1 MKHLILLALL
11 VLAYFSAN
19 YMYANVV
26 KPMWQE
32 GMIPGQE
39 YEYEAIAGLYLVTT
53 PSIIA
58 VALSLPMGVL
68 ADKLGKA
75 RMLLLTGLLMGLGL
89 LVVASSS
96 NLISLSLGFAVFA
109 IGMQGIYPAIMG
121 SIADTVPETKRGVG
135 YASYYA
141 SSVIGNIV
149 GLIIGLIVYWR
160 TGYTILGLSTA
171 VFTIVLWT
179 MLARIYRG
187 LQVTATPGTQWG
199 RGVVR
204 AATTRAVVLM
214 YVMIFFWGMPWGAI
228 SRYSVN
234 FIQDTWGVSRT
245 TATLVIILA
254 SISIVVGHILGGTL
268 ADRRVGRGDLLG
280 RIKVSI
286 MGVALGV
293 LVMIAFVQYPYPR
306 GEEKLVS
313 LLPPV
318 LLAIGGMM
326 FTTFAYPNIS
336 SVLSEVVKPEYRGT
350 VFAVFNILN
359 NLGWGI
365 GPTLYGAL
373 KAWLV
378 ENMGLSIA
386 EASRYSI
393 TSIVLLWLIPLIIW
407 LLMIKEY
414 PKHRVS
420 GR

>member
-1 MKHLILLALL
+1 MRHLILLALL

-32 GMIPGQE
+32 GVIPGQE
-39 YEYEAIAGLYLVTT
+39 YEYEAIAGFYLVTI
-53 PSIIA
+53 PSIVA
-58 VALSLPMGVL
+58 VSLSLPLGVL
-68 ADKLGKA
+68 ADKLGKG

-89 LVVASSS
+89 IVVASSP
-96 NLISLSLGFAVFA
+96 NLIGLSLGFALFA
-109 IGMQGIYPAIMG
+109 VGMQGIYPAIMG
-121 SIADTVPETKRGVG
+121 SIADTVPEAKRGIG

-141 SSVIGNIV
+141 SSVLGNIV
-149 GLIIGLIVYWR
+149 GLLIGLVVYWR
-160 TGYTILGLSTA
+160 TGYIMLGLLT
-171 VFTIVLWT
+171 VIFTIVLWT
-179 MLARIYRG
+179 MLTRIYRS
-187 LQVTATPGTQWG
+187 LQTPSTPGTQWG
-199 RGVVR
+199 RGATR
-204 AATTRAVVLM
+204 AATTKAVVLM
-214 YVMIFFWGMPWGAI
+214 YIMIFFWGMPWGAI

-234 FIQDTWGVSRT
+234 FIQDAWGVSRT

-254 SISIVVGHILGGTL
+254 SVSIVVGHILGGTL
-268 ADRRVGRGDLLG
+268 ADRRVSKGDLLG
-280 RIKVSI
+280 RVKVSI
-286 MGVALGV
+286 VGVVLGM
-293 LVMIAFVQYPYPR
+293 LVMLAFIQYPYPR

-313 LLPPV
+313 LIPPV
-318 LLAIGGMM
+318 VLAVGGMM

-373 KAWLV
+373 KAYLV
-378 ENMGLSIA
+378 ETMGFSIA

-393 TSIVLLWLIPLIIW
+393 TSIVLLWIIPLAIW

-414 PKHRVS
+414 PRHRVS